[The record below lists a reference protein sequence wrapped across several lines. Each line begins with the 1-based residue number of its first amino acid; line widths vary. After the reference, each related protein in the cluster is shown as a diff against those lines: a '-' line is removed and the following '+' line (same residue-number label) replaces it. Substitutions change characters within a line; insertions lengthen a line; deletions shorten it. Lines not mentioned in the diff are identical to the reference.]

1 MEFFSN
7 PAIKAIGSLLSIV
20 TDVFVLIFLW
30 NNRKELMKMSI
41 FPKSNKN

>member
-7 PAIKAIGSLLSIV
+7 PVIKAIGSLLSIV

-30 NNRKELMKMSI
+30 NNRKELMKMNI
-41 FPKSNKN
+41 FPKK